1 MYYSL
6 VSMNDIRFHEKMKTI
21 KFKYRERY
29 ITRFR
34 KIDAKYRYDICYKK
48 IGNLRSIL
56 RAMLP

>member
-34 KIDAKYRYDICYKK
+34 KIDAKYRYDIYYKK
-48 IGNLRSIL
+48 SEI
-56 RAMLP
+56 